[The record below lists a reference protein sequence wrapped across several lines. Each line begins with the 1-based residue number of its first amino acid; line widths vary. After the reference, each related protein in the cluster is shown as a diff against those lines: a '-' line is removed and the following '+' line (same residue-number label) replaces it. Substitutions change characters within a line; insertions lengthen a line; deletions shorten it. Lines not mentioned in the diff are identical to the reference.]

1 MATSINIELGYKD
14 AAWFAAN
21 PTKVL
26 LAGQI
31 VYLQQ
36 TGTYKIGDGTTTLS
50 ALTFLGGTSSTPTI
64 QQVLTAGSTATTT
77 ITTTGFIKTAGTS
90 AQFLKADGSVDSS
103 TYLTTLGTAATSIT
117 TTGTS
122 GASTLIAN
130 VLNVPNYTLAGLG
143 GTTLAAVNAQNLS
156 VFAATTSLQ
165 LAGVISD
172 ETGSGALVFGT
183 SPTFTTNITTPEIIG
198 SSASSGTLT
207 LQSTSNATKGK
218 ILFGTSAYDEVNNRL
233 GLGISSPVYD
243 FDLIKSV
250 PASYVGANVQNTSA
264 TGYSVIEVLGNNNT
278 TYASLNVF
286 NTAGGVGTF
295 YDNNTAGVATNSPTL
310 SFLTNESATGG
321 WVLTAGGYGTG
332 SEKARFTINATSFKQ
347 AVATSGAITNFT
359 FTTSNNTN
367 QTLSTNISNF
377 KVTGSTKQWATG
389 ALATQYFNY
398 FTNNTIAFVGASTAT
413 DSYNTYIESVVAG
426 TNATLTR
433 KYSLGTSDNVAFGIS
448 NSAATLHLGVTPSA
462 SNYMLS
468 NAAGAGSTYLN
479 APNAGFIVLSI
490 GGGNKFQINNSS
502 ITFSPN
508 IATTTNA
515 TVCYTFSF
523 SSNSNQ
529 TLSTEI
535 SGVLY
540 NNYSR
545 NWATGN
551 ITIQREQYIKT
562 ATYTALGASVITNAY
577 GFYVEAP
584 TASTNITITNNFALG
599 LAGSLKINDGFNIV
613 FDTTTGTKH
622 GTATTQKLSFWN
634 ATPIIQPT
642 TAVAAATIVSPG
654 AGNVIKTDD
663 TFDGY
668 TLQQIVKALRNT
680 GLLA

>member
-14 AAWFAAN
+14 SAWFAAN

-36 TGTYKIGDGTTTLS
+36 TGTYKIGDGTTTLT
-50 ALTFLGGTSSTPTI
+50 ALSFLGGSASTPTI

-90 AQFLKADGSVDSS
+90 AEFLKADGSVDSS
-103 TYLTTLGTAATSIT
+103 TYLTTLGTAATSLT

-130 VLNVPNYTLAGLG
+130 VLNVPNYTLA
-143 GTTLAAVNAQNLS
+143 AVNAQNLS

-165 LAGVISD
+165 LKNIISD

-183 SPTFTTNITTPEIIG
+183 SPTFTTDITTPLING
-198 SSASSGTLT
+198 VSGVINF
-207 LQSTSNATKGK
+207 SNTP
-218 ILFGTSAYDEVNNRL
+218 T
-233 GLGISSPVYD
+233 
-243 FDLIKSV
+243 
-250 PASYVGANVQNTSA
+250 A
-264 TGYSVIEVLGNNNT
+264 TGALI
-278 TYASLNVF
+278 TY
-286 NTAGGVGTF
+286 
-295 YDNNTAGVATNSPTL
+295 
-310 SFLTNESATGG
+310 
-321 WVLTAGGYGTG
+321 
-332 SEKARFTINATSFKQ
+332 
-347 AVATSGAITNFT
+347 NFT
-359 FTTSNNTN
+359 TAAHTN
-367 QTLSTNISNF
+367 QTLSTNIPNF

-398 FTNNTIAFVGASTAT
+398 FTNNTVSFVAASTAT

-433 KYSLGTSDNVAFGIS
+433 KYSLGTSDNVAFGIA
-448 NSAATLHLGVTPSA
+448 NSAATLHLGVAPSA

-479 APNAGFIVLSI
+479 APAGGFVVVSI
-490 GGGNKFQINNSS
+490 GGGNKFQVNNSS
-502 ITFSPN
+502 ISFSPTT
-508 IATTTNA
+508 ATSTNA
-515 TVCYTFSF
+515 TICYTFSF
-523 SSNSNQ
+523 SSNTNQ

-545 NWATGN
+545 QWATGN
-551 ITIQREQYIKT
+551 ITTQREQYIKT
-562 ATYTALGASVITNAY
+562 ATYTAIGASVITNAY

-584 TASTNITITNNFALG
+584 TASTNISITNNYALG
-599 LAGSLKINDGFNIV
+599 LAGSLKINDTFNIV
-613 FDTTTGTKH
+613 FDTTTGTKI
-622 GTATTQKLSFWN
+622 GTATTQKIGIWN
-634 ATPIIQPT
+634 ATPIVQPT
-642 TAVAAATIVSPG
+642 TAVAAATIASPG